1 MANPKYMEKA
11 KILISQKELK
21 PREGKKEDPAHPSI
35 FPTGNKP
42 EKLKPQERKIYDLVV
57 RRFLSVFAEPAV
69 RKQVKLMIEIE
80 GERFSASGITTLE
93 ENWMEFYKPYVR
105 LKEQSLPEV
114 NTGEKIKNEKIEL
127 LDKKTQPPSR
137 YTQASILKE
146 MEKLGLGTKA
156 TRAQI
161 LQTLYDRGYIKEK
174 SIVVT
179 ELGEAVVKALEHHCP
194 EIISV
199 DLTRKL
205 ENEMEE
211 IERGNKK
218 RGDILLE
225 ARRNLERILQNFKKH
240 ERKIGEEILEALKR
254 FEKNKNVIGAC
265 ECGGELRIV
274 RSEKTKKRFVGC
286 SRYPECKVSYPLPQ
300 HGSINILSKTCK
312 CGLKIISVKRKGKK
326 PWRFCVKCGSNT
338 TA

>member
-1 MANPKYMEKA
+1 M
-11 KILISQKELK
+11 
-21 PREGKKEDPAHPSI
+21 
-35 FPTGNKP
+35 
-42 EKLKPQERKIYDLVV
+42 
-57 RRFLSVFAEPAV
+57 
-69 RKQVKLMIEIE
+69 
-80 GERFSASGITTLE
+80 
-93 ENWMEFYKPYVR
+93 R

-254 FEKNKNVIGAC
+254 FEKNKNVRFIFAGTGPDMPKFINRAVELGIQEKTMFLGFVPEEEKAVLYKIADVVVC
-265 ECGGELRIV
+265 PSVSEPFGIVPLEALSAGTPVIISKQSGVSEVLSNAMRVDFWDVREMASKILEVIHYRELREELREHGIREV
-274 RSEKTKKRFVGC
+274 R
-286 SRYPECKVSYPLPQ
+286 
-300 HGSINILSKTCK
+300 NLSWERTAEDT
-312 CGLKIISVKRKGKK
+312 LKAYG
-326 PWRFCVKCGSNT
+326 WLMG
-338 TA
+338 